1 MGMKNKIEIE
11 TETEIALLPIGP
23 RGVQVYPNMDV
34 WLTYQNFGSA
44 WLGILRGPTEQ
55 IEQVFNGLFNLRATN
70 GEMNYFDHCKTVA
83 TFWTSKPALIR
94 FFRNQYLLVR
104 EPDNYKDE
112 ISANLMNEARLYVL
126 IQMSE
131 LADGGHEALMDFSDT
146 FFETSEYSMGK
157 VSAERPD
164 CDMKDAIISYAYRD
178 RTNEKN
184 NQEII
189 DLAAS

>member
-1 MGMKNKIEIE
+1 MTNETEIE

-23 RGVQVYPNMDV
+23 RGVLVYPNIDV

-70 GEMNYFDHCKTVA
+70 GEMNYFDHSKTVA
-83 TFWTSKPALIR
+83 VFWTSKPALIR

-112 ISANLMNEARLYVL
+112 VSADLMNEARLHVL

-131 LADGGHEALMDFSDT
+131 LTDGGHEALMDFADT
-146 FFETSEYSMGK
+146 SFEASEYTLGQI
-157 VSAERPD
+157 SAERPD

-178 RTNEKN
+178 RIKEKN
-184 NQEII
+184 NQETV
-189 DLAAS
+189 DSAVS